1 MPYFIQKS
9 LVLYNINKK
18 KLNNSDKNATY
29 MKKRHKIKVSNIFE
43 IWE

>member
-1 MPYFIQKS
+1 MPYFTQKT

-29 MKKRHKIKVSNIFE
+29 MKKMHKIGVSNIFE
-43 IWE
+43 VQE

>member
-18 KLNNSDKNATY
+18 KLNNSDKNATHIE
-29 MKKRHKIKVSNIFE
+29 KRHKIEVSNIFE
-43 IWE
+43 IQE